1 MLCKLLRNISLQKKD
16 VANAADFVRNDLPDL
31 EQQLANATATVN
43 TNLPTLFN
51 KYDNAVDLLNQN
63 QPRAK
68 EALANVANFSEN
80 RLPDIEKDLN
90 KANKIF
96 KN

>member
-1 MLCKLLRNISLQKKD
+1 M
-16 VANAADFVRNDLPDL
+16 PDL

-68 EALANVANFSEN
+68 ALANVANFSEN

>member
-1 MLCKLLRNISLQKKD
+1 M
-16 VANAADFVRNDLPDL
+16 PDL

-68 EALANVANFSEN
+68 EALAANFSEN

>member
-1 MLCKLLRNISLQKKD
+1 MLQR
-16 VANAADFVRNDLPDL
+16 
-31 EQQLANATATVN
+31 TVN

-80 RLPDIEKDLN
+80 RLPDIEK
-90 KANKIF
+90 I
-96 KN
+96 

>member
-1 MLCKLLRNISLQKKD
+1 MQI
-16 VANAADFVRNDLPDL
+16 DFVRNDLPDL